1 MMSVFLVLIFG
12 MSALSLISYVY
23 CWNDIKSGRPYI
35 LSLRQI
41 TTVMDRE
48 KLNQMFGP
56 PERGYFY
63 KLEPQVLY
71 SLLKEKQGFYYRECA
86 ADVLCVFGAWR
97 YMTHDV
103 GVATMALFILLASV
117 CQGVNLVYGYF
128 LVKKWGSQIREEIEK
143 SED

>member
-1 MMSVFLVLIFG
+1 MTAIFLVSIFA

-41 TTVMDRE
+41 TTIMDRE

-63 KLEPQVLY
+63 KLDPLALRVLI
-71 SLLKEKQGFYYRECA
+71 KDRQGFYYRECA
-86 ADVLCVFGAWR
+86 ADLVCVYGAWR
-97 YMTHDV
+97 YMTHEVGDV
-103 GVATMALFILLASV
+103 TTVLFILLAST
-117 CQGVNLVYGYF
+117 CQGINLVYGYL
-128 LVKKWGSQIREEIEK
+128 LVKKWGSQIREEIEN